1 MLHVREGAVE
11 DKTQCGGT
19 RDGVLSRKQ
28 KGARGG
34 TPCFVNLDWSLDW
47 VLTLEEWNN
56 GGLFPASNPVCLPWV
71 NDQTRNLATS
81 AWHLAQ
87 PSSHPP
93 GTSTGFPANQKL
105 RVVEGTDPGSLEA
118 RGASKAQVLLKNQ
131 LTLILQDRSTMSQL
145 CGPFIKGQGTSQER

>member
-1 MLHVREGAVE
+1 MTESSLGN
-11 DKTQCGGT
+11 
-19 RDGVLSRKQ
+19 RKELEE
-28 KGARGG
+28 G
-34 TPCFVNLDWSLDW
+34 TPCLVNPDLSLDW
-47 VLTLEEWNN
+47 ALALEEWNSD
-56 GGLFPASNPVCLPWV
+56 GLFPASNPVCLPWV

-118 RGASKAQVLLKNQ
+118 RGASKAQVLLRNQ
-131 LTLILQDRSTMSQL
+131 QTLILQDRSTMSQL
-145 CGPFIKGQGTSQER
+145 CGPFKKGQGTSQER